1 MNMKELLRTNDT
13 TIVAFTRALLLAED
27 IRCYE
32 LDVHMSLLEGS
43 IGILPRRIMVAD
55 EHLFLARAI
64 LKDNEIDL
72 PDLR

>member
-1 MNMKELLRTNDT
+1 MKELLRTNDT

-43 IGILPRRIMVAD
+43 IGIMPRRIMVAD
-55 EHLFLARAI
+55 EHLFVARAI
-64 LKDNEIDL
+64 LRDNEIDL
-72 PDLR
+72 PDL

>member
-1 MNMKELLRTNDT
+1 MKELLRTNDT

-43 IGILPRRIMVAD
+43 IGIMPRRIMVAD
-55 EHLFLARAI
+55 EQLFVARAI

>member
-1 MNMKELLRTNDT
+1 MKELLRTNDT

-55 EHLFLARAI
+55 KHLFEARAI

>member
-1 MNMKELLRTNDT
+1 MKELLRTNDT

-32 LDVHMSLLEGS
+32 LDVHMSLLEGT

-55 EHLFLARAI
+55 EHLFVARAI

>member
-1 MNMKELLRTNDT
+1 MKELLRTNDT

>member
-1 MNMKELLRTNDT
+1 MKELLRTNDT

-32 LDVHMSLLEGS
+32 LDVHMSLLEGT

>member
-1 MNMKELLRTNDT
+1 MKELLRTNDT

-32 LDVHMSLLEGS
+32 LDVHMSLLEGT

-55 EHLFLARAI
+55 EHLFVARAI

-72 PDLR
+72 PDL

>member
-1 MNMKELLRTNDT
+1 MKELLRTNDT

-55 EHLFLARAI
+55 EHLFVARAI

-72 PDLR
+72 PDL